1 MRPLAPELERD
12 LQAFDAHL
20 RGLGYSAQTQR
31 STLKAVRQ
39 LARALEARTDVY
51 ALPARLK
58 PLLQRFVDWAG
69 CPAALGELQSAARA
83 VVTAAKPEPRRSL
96 HKRARRQ
103 VEARSFED
111 GEWLE
116 LVAVLQATA
125 LDDNAPGHVEALA
138 LWILGETGLRVGDLL
153 RLRRSAVCMAGGV
166 RARERIELE
175 VKGGKTRTLL
185 RAGAPEAWD
194 RLAQVWPRVGGRNDP
209 RPNVASVVTDS
220 VDEDASSWGAAYKRL
235 ERAAKAYGLRAKVSG
250 RVNLHRFRRT
260 VGVQALR
267 VTKGDVRAVQELLGH
282 ESYHTTLGYLDEAQP
297 DRVAEVQAQVRA
309 AFRNKKETP

>member
-1 MRPLAPELERD
+1 MTGALDLAAFERH
-12 LQAFDAHL
+12 LSAF
-20 RGLGYSAQTQR
+20 GYSPQTTT
-31 STLKAVRQ
+31 STTKAVRQ
-39 LARALEARTDVY
+39 LARALEAHQDVY
-51 ALPARLK
+51 ALPKRLK
-58 PLLQRFVDWAG
+58 PLLQRFVDWPA
-69 CPAALGELQSAARA
+69 CPPALAELQKAARA
-83 VVTAAKPEPRRSL
+83 VVTAEAAQEALRRPL
-96 HKRARRQ
+96 HKRLRRQ

-111 GEWLE
+111 GEWAE
-116 LVAVLQATA
+116 LLAVLQARA
-125 LDDNAPGHVEALA
+125 LDDAAHDHVEALA
-138 LWILGETGLRVGDLL
+138 LWLLGETGLRVGDLL
-153 RLRRSAVCMAGGV
+153 RLKRGAVCMTGGV

-185 RAGAPEAWD
+185 REGAPEAWD
-194 RLAQVWPRVGGRNDP
+194 RLAQIWPRSGGRNDP
-209 RPNVASVVTDS
+209 RPCVASVVTDS

-235 ERAAKAYGLRAKVSG
+235 ERAAKAFGAKTKITT

-309 AFRNKKETP
+309 AFRKKESPKP